1 MNLVSF
7 LKNGE
12 KNRKYDFEILFGFFT
27 KQNKKQKNKIRNNI
41 ELHYTLF
48 KKRVIKFIEYSSP
61 VSSTFSSNQ
70 WFIAGKTSAK
80 E

>member
-27 KQNKKQKNKIRNNI
+27 MKNKIRNNI